1 MGARRELLIDA
12 YNVLYAEPHF
22 NVLMRRDVE
31 KAREEFVAW
40 VAVRAPSTGAAVYVV
55 FDAMRDPPPVTQVG
69 RVAPVTLQRGIHVVY
84 ARESADTWIRTR
96 MSTHAEPA
104 LLTVVT
110 SDREI
115 LASAQAYGCSILR
128 VSEFLN
134 LGAKQKRQ
142 VRELRQTE
150 KPSHQSKRE
159 LEEWKRLFEKPRED
173 E

>member
-12 YNVLYAEPHF
+12 YNVLYAEPRF

-31 KAREEFVAW
+31 QARAEFVAW
-40 VAVRAPSTGAAVYVV
+40 VAVRAPATGAAVYVV

-69 RVAPVTLQRGIHVVY
+69 RVTPVTLQRGIHVVY

-96 MSTHAEPA
+96 MRTHAEPA

-115 LASAQAYGCSILR
+115 LATAQAFGCGIQR
-128 VSEFLN
+128 VSEFLQ

-142 VRELRQTE
+142 VRDLRQSE
-150 KPSHQSKRE
+150 KPAHQSKRE
-159 LEEWKRLFEKPRED
+159 LEEWTRLFEEPRD
-173 E
+173 EE